1 MKKKHPWRQY
11 DRVKEQMRVRHQL
24 KGKQLPD
31 DVAHIIDVHGFR
43 HPLDME
49 GNTGLWRTA

>member
-1 MKKKHPWRQY
+1 MKKRHPWRQY
-11 DRVKEQMRVRHQL
+11 DTQIFKSERKIVRP
-24 KGKQLPD
+24 KPLPD
-31 DVAHIIDVHGFR
+31 DIAHIIDVHGNR